1 MIDVRDAHLLEFN
14 KFAVFVSPIEIC
26 KQSTKNNSPRL
37 TKTKKRY
44 FLLKTLKCNQRL
56 NESYWYHPE
65 NNEKK
70 QENADD

>member
-1 MIDVRDAHLLEFN
+1 MSQTIQA
-14 KFAVFVSPIEIC
+14 
-26 KQSTKNNSPRL
+26 QRL

-44 FLLKTLKCNQRL
+44 FLLETFKRNQRL

-70 QENADD
+70 QEKADD